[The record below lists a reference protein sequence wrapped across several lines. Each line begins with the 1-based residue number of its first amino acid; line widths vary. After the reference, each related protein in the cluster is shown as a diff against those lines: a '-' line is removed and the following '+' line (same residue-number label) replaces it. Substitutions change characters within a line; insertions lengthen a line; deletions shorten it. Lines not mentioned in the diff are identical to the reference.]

1 MRAPSPGTDPL
12 PNVIS
17 LLALIWLAGMAMRLP
32 VLAVPPVLP
41 NIRLELGMSETQV
54 GALMGLPLLLFAIAA
69 VPGSLLVAR
78 LGVGATLI
86 LGLTIT
92 TFASA
97 ARGLAFDVLSLYATS
112 ILTGLGIAIMQP
124 AVAPLLRGALPPHRT
139 GLGTAIYGNGNLI
152 GSTAA
157 AAITI
162 PIILPLVDQSWRLA
176 LVFWSL
182 PIALT
187 ALLFAVFARRLGAT
201 AARPTVPARWWPD
214 WRSKQTWL
222 LGLTFGS
229 NNCIFFGVNA
239 FVPDYLT
246 SQGRPDLITEAL
258 TGINLAQLTVTF
270 VMIAT
275 AERMYRKPWPFVVFG
290 ATAMLGLIGAATT
303 SGWWLVAS
311 IAFTGGSTAVTF
323 VMLMALPPVL
333 SAPGDAHRTAA
344 GMFTI
349 SYACA
354 LVVPT
359 IAGAVWDLTGIP
371 VLVFVPIGLC
381 AITLTVLGVIL
392 TRDAARSPHW
402 GEGRDEA
409 NRT

>member
-1 MRAPSPGTDPL
+1 MRAPGPADAGPD
-12 PNVIS
+12 VFS

-41 NIRLELGMSETQV
+41 NIRLELGLSETQV
-54 GALMGLPLLLFAIAA
+54 GALMGLPVALFAIAA
-69 VPGSLLVAR
+69 VPGSLLVSR
-78 LGVGATLI
+78 IGVAATLI
-86 LGLTIT
+86 LGLALTTI
-92 TFASA
+92 ASA
-97 ARGLAFDVLSLYATS
+97 ARGLAFDVVSLYAAS
-112 ILTGLGIAIMQP
+112 IATGLGIAIMQP
-124 AVAPLLRGALPPHRT
+124 TVAPLLSGALPHKT
-139 GLGTAIYGNGNLI
+139 GLGTAVFGNGNLI
-152 GSTAA
+152 GSTVA

-162 PIILPLVDQSWRLA
+162 PVILPLVDHSWRLTL
-176 LVFWSL
+176 LVWSL

-187 ALLFAVFARRLGAT
+187 AVLFAVFARRLGET
-201 AARPTVPARWWPD
+201 ASRPTVPARWWPD
-214 WRSKQTWL
+214 WRSRQTWL

-229 NNCIFFGVNA
+229 NNAIFFGINA

-270 VMIAT
+270 VMIGT

-290 ATAMLGLIGAATT
+290 FTAMLGLIGVVTT
-303 SGWWLVAS
+303 SGLWLVAS
-311 IAFTGGSTAVTF
+311 IALTGGSTAVTF

-349 SYACA
+349 SYTCA

-359 IAGAVWDLTGIP
+359 LAGAVWDLTGVP
-371 VLVFVPIGLC
+371 VMVFAPIAFC
-381 AITLTVLGVIL
+381 AVTLTVLGVIL
-392 TRDAARSPHW
+392 TRHAAAQPPARPVP
-402 GEGRDEA
+402 G
-409 NRT
+409 